1 MKKSEIVV
9 GGRYVMN
16 HSSGR
21 IIVKILREI
30 TREGYGHWAGNN
42 RTMTHWQALNTH
54 TGRTI
59 EIKSAVKLL
68 EFINQEKTPQG
79 WDSV

>member
-9 GGRYVMN
+9 GGRYIMN
-16 HSSGR
+16 HTSGR

-30 TREGYGHWAGNN
+30 TREGYGHWEV
-42 RTMTHWQALNTH
+42 LNTH

-59 EIKSAVKLL
+59 EIESAAKLL